1 MPWAVAAAAVAAGGA
16 IYSANKQAGAAKDAA
31 NASNQATQQSI
42 AEQKREFDINQANQA
57 PWLNAGKGALSQM
70 QALNG
75 GDFSS
80 FTQSPDYQF
89 ALDQGQG
96 ALDRD
101 AAARGSLFSGGHS
114 TDVMKFA
121 QGLASQNY
129 NNYYNRLAGLAGV
142 GQTSANQLGAAGQN
156 YANGVSGLLMGNA
169 QNQMGSIYNRAN
181 AYSNMAS
188 QFGQIGGNLAG
199 QFYQPNYGGIQTYQ
213 APMQISPG
221 TPSAQ
226 PNFQIGTP
234 AVGGAPNPTF
244 G

>member
-1 MPWAVAAAAVAAGGA
+1 MPWAVAGAAIAAGGA
-16 IYSANKQAGAAKDAA
+16 IYAANKQSSAAKDAA

-80 FTQSPDYQF
+80 FAQSPDYQF

-101 AAARGSLFSGGHS
+101 AASRGSLFSGGHS

-181 AYSNMAS
+181 AYSNLA
-188 QFGQIGGNLAG
+188 GQVGQVGGMLAG
-199 QFYQPNYGGIQTYQ
+199 QFYQPSYGGVQTYQ
-213 APMQISPG
+213 APMQINAG
-221 TPSAQ
+221 APSAQ
-226 PNFQIGTP
+226 PNFQVTNP
-234 AVGGAPNPTF
+234 SVGGAPYGNF

>member
-1 MPWAVAAAAVAAGGA
+1 MPWALAGAAIGAVGS
-16 IYSANKQAGAAKDAA
+16 IYAANKQSGAAKDAA

-42 AEQKREFDINQANQA
+42 DEQKREFDINQANQA

-101 AAARGSLFSGGHS
+101 AAARGSLYSGGHS

-142 GQTSANQLGAAGQN
+142 GQTSANQLGWQGMNMAGN
-156 YANGVSGLLMGNA
+156 ISGLLMGNA

-181 AYSNMAS
+181 AYSNLAG
-188 QFGQIGGNLAG
+188 QIGQIGGNLAG
-199 QFYQPNYGGIQTYQ
+199 QFYQPSYGNFQTYS
-213 APMQISPG
+213 APMQINPG
-221 TPSAQ
+221 MPSAQ